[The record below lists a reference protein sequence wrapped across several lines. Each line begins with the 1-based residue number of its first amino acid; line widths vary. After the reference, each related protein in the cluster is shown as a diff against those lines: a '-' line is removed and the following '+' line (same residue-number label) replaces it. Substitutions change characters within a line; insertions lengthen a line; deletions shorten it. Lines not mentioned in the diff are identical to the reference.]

1 MGFGGWGGPGHY
13 VVTPL
18 QLELRLSWA
27 VAICSEFKGW
37 ILCIHMTKYSYR
49 DISKRQNVTIGI
61 VFLHICLFLVFLWD
75 RNISHVHAIC
85 QYLCNIQ
92 GSGWGF
98 KFGYLTQSWNLYP
111 TLLVVWRSVLSKWSY
126 KGGGGGRFV
135 FGGTQWLYEIEKI
148 SWNPMTIF
156 EKFQISGHRKDP
168 RPFFGPRQQLKLL

>member
-49 DISKRQNVTIGI
+49 DISKRQKAKE
-61 VFLHICLFLVFLWD
+61 LVFYIFVCFWFSYETGIFPTFMQYA
-75 RNISHVHAIC
+75 NICAIYKGRGEVSSLDTWHKAEIC
-85 QYLCNIQ
+85 IPPCWWCEDQFCPNGRI
-92 GSGWGF
+92 
-98 KFGYLTQSWNLYP
+98 
-111 TLLVVWRSVLSKWSY
+111 
-126 KGGGGGRFV
+126 KGGGWRFV
-135 FGGTQWLYEIEKI
+135 FGRTQWLYEIEKI

-156 EKFQISGHRKDP
+156 EKFQISEHRKDP
-168 RPFFGPRQQLKLL
+168 EPFFGPRQQLKLL